1 MKVTNCPAESFSFAE
16 SLAAGHGDVAA
27 VAGKKREGGRREGE
41 ETQDETL
48 GRGDAVSMGRHG
60 GSSNRTR

>member
-1 MKVTNCPAESFSFAE
+1 MKVTDFPTESFSFAE

-27 VAGKKREGGRREGE
+27 VAGKKRGGGGREGE

-48 GRGDAVSMGRHG
+48 GRGGVAPSGRHE
-60 GSSNRTR
+60 GSSNRAR

>member
-1 MKVTNCPAESFSFAE
+1 MKVTDFPTESFSFAE
-16 SLAAGHGDVAA
+16 RLAVDHGDVAA
-27 VAGKKREGGRREGE
+27 VAGKKRGGGRQEGE

-48 GRGDAVSMGRHG
+48 GRGGFAPLGRHG

>member
-1 MKVTNCPAESFSFAE
+1 MKVTDCPAESFSFAE

-27 VAGKKREGGRREGE
+27 VAGKKRGGGRREGE

-48 GRGDAVSMGRHG
+48 GRGDVAPMGRHG
-60 GSSNRTR
+60 GSSNRTQ